1 MADRLDTH
9 SPPPEI
15 GVMITFAANTR
26 SEVFLAGPNI
36 LSRTLNLPSNSAQT
50 WIDTHRPKILNAA
63 RTKMRE
69 YPPRSQ
75 KRTVYVTLKE
85 YCTET
90 WRTMMVKTDSDPR
103 ALLLILTRS
112 SDSEHQYPGK
122 FWQQFCNFNI
132 FGSNGRRRPSGY
144 LPVTEFPST
153 LPPSREDCRFYY
165 AVSVRLWMM
174 MR

>member
-1 MADRLDTH
+1 MPVWLTVTPRKLAKYMADRLDTH

-36 LSRTLNLPSNSAQT
+36 LSRTLNLPSNSTQT

-112 SDSEHQYPGK
+112 SDSESASWVLAGGEH
-122 FWQQFCNFNI
+122 
-132 FGSNGRRRPSGY
+132 
-144 LPVTEFPST
+144 PST
-153 LPPSREDCRFYY
+153 NILASFGNSF
-165 AVSVRLWMM
+165 VTSIFSVLMADEGPLGICQ
-174 MR
+174 